1 MSAHFESAQKGE
13 NNELVD
19 FYSNFDKNSAGAPIP
34 GVPKLDIKRMV
45 DGGKRISFL
54 KPTPP
59 TSAGRQFEQRMKVI
73 GVYDKGKAGTVVQ
86 TETDLVDVET
96 NDVYTRVIGNN
107 FYIGQG
113 GWGGPKGPSAEIFT
127 PPKRHPDLSY
137 LLVTTQETALLY
149 RLNGDTN
156 PLHAIPEPGR
166 QMGFKGAIIHGLWTY
181 NATLYAVLNVAGD
194 SQAANIKSFEAKF
207 ASPLYP
213 GDKATVQVW
222 RLGQFDSEGY
232 EEIRFVVQ
240 HENGKEVLTNGR
252 AFIKPVSWVH
262 KL

>member
-113 GWGGPKGPSAEIFT
+113 GWGGPKGE
-127 PPKRHPDLSY
+127 KRHEIY
-137 LLVTTQETALLY
+137 CQA
-149 RLNGDTN
+149 
-156 PLHAIPEPGR
+156 
-166 QMGFKGAIIHGLWTY
+166 GAI
-181 NATLYAVLNVAGD
+181 
-194 SQAANIKSFEAKF
+194 
-207 ASPLYP
+207 
-213 GDKATVQVW
+213 
-222 RLGQFDSEGY
+222 
-232 EEIRFVVQ
+232 
-240 HENGKEVLTNGR
+240 
-252 AFIKPVSWVH
+252 
-262 KL
+262 